1 MFRILVV
8 GILILSISV
17 RVSKA
22 FTGPKISSPGYFKD
36 RFDFITQNYNNNVN
50 KNLELKMKPKPNRKV
65 CYNF

>member
-36 RFDFITQNYNNNVN
+36 RFDFITQNYNNANQ
-50 KNLELKMKPKPNRKV
+50 NLKPKMKPKRKV
-65 CYNF
+65 C